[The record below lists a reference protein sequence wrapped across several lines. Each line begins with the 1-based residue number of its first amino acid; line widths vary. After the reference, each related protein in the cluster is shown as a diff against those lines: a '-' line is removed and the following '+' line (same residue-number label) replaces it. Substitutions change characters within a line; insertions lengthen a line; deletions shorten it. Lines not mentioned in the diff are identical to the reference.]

1 MDIGIDLKRALR
13 IYIGYWYRFEKS
25 PEDIAKDILNWYRF
39 EKSPEDIAKDILD
52 IGIDLKRALRI
63 LRRIYW
69 ILV

>member
-13 IYIGYWYRFEKS
+13 ILRRIYWILIFWS
-25 PEDIAKDILNWYRF
+25 PDIAKDLLNRF